1 MSTTLSPLRPG
12 VRGAED
18 RGMHRTLV
26 RTAVAALTVAGSLVF
41 GALPA
46 PAPTV
51 GQPPA
56 PGYPPCTK
64 VGDDGRDVI
73 RGTRHR
79 DVICPDEGND
89 VVYGRGGNDVIFGG
103 NGVDR
108 LYGGP
113 GKDEFHAWQGND
125 RVFGEEGNDQLNG
138 EIGNDILVGGPGRDV
153 LIGASQDDCLV
164 ATDGEVD
171 RLKGNLGADQYEADD
186 IDIIDGS
193 NENRADCYAHA

>member
-1 MSTTLSPLRPG
+1 MR
-12 VRGAED
+12 
-18 RGMHRTLV
+18 RTL
-26 RTAVAALTVAGSLVF
+26 TLMAGLV
-41 GALPA
+41 GLMLLAQPEA
-46 PAPTV
+46 WAPTV

-64 VGDDGRDVI
+64 VGDDGPDVI
-73 RGTRHR
+73 KGTKKR

-113 GKDEFHAWQGND
+113 G
-125 RVFGEEGNDQLNG
+125 
-138 EIGNDILVGGPGRDV
+138 RDV
-153 LIGASQDDCLV
+153 LIGASQDDCMV

-171 RLKGNLGADQYEADD
+171 KLKGNRGHDRYEADP

-193 NENRADCYAHA
+193 NEQAADCWAGG

>member
-1 MSTTLSPLRPG
+1 VISPTADDAHMDTRISLR
-12 VRGAED
+12 
-18 RGMHRTLV
+18 LL
-26 RTAVAALTVAGSLVF
+26 TAATVVAGSILF

-51 GQPPA
+51 GKPPA

-64 VGDDGRDVI
+64 VGDDGPDI
-73 RGTRHR
+73 IKGTKRR

-89 VVYGRGGNDVIFGG
+89 VVYGRGGNDVLFGG

-113 GKDEFHAWQGND
+113 GDDEFHAWRGND
-125 RVFGEEGNDQLNG
+125 KLFGEEGNDRLNG
-138 EIGNDILVGGPGRDV
+138 EIGNDLLVGGPGRDV
-153 LIGASQDDCLV
+153 LIGASENDCMV

-171 RLKGNLGADQYEADD
+171 KLKGNLGHDRYEADD
-186 IDIIDGS
+186 VDLIDGS
-193 NENRADCYAHA
+193 NESKADCWARG